1 MVENDEAFDPK
12 APCTRAAAV
21 QYIWRAKGAEQAVKA
36 AAFTDISNDPA
47 DPLFQAVSWAVEQGV
62 TSGTSETAFSPNDI
76 CTRGQ
81 IVTFLYRAFAGQK
94 EQPENQDTEHPVSDV
109 DMSKIKGLYRQEENP
124 EYEIEAQFSNPR
136 IEYVLY
142 LNSEKYGRK
151 KAGEGL
157 AKISGTHAYVSEVN
171 DSGRVDLWFYPD
183 SLICEFSRPS
193 PWNGK
198 YILVDPQEEA
208 QKQRQQEEKDRQ
220 MDEKHPASDV
230 DMREI
235 DALYRLDGSDRYQIS
250 VWYNDPQMSFTL
262 EDRQEEDI
270 VDVPYS
276 GLNISGTHA
285 YFDSEKHNY
294 RTDIWFYPDYLI
306 LEFSREGAGDYQQY
320 AGRYTLHWSGSGQ
333 N

>member
-1 MVENDEAFDPK
+1 MKKRAFSLLL
-12 APCTRAAAV
+12 ALALLAGTGLSALAA
-21 QYIWRAKGAEQAVKA
+21 GG
-36 AAFTDISNDPA
+36 FTDVNPGDYYETPVA
-47 DPLFQAVSWAVEQGV
+47 WAVENNI

-76 CTRGQ
+76 CIRGQ
-81 IVTFLYRAFAGQK
+81 IVTFLYRVFAGQK
-94 EQPENQDTEHPVSDV
+94 EQPDPEHPASDV

-198 YILVDPQEEA
+198 YILVDPQEEV
-208 QKQRQQEEKDRQ
+208 QKQQRQEEKDRQ
-220 MDEKHPASDV
+220 MDEKYPASDV

-250 VWYNDPQMSFTL
+250 VWYNDPKMSFTL

-270 VDVPYS
+270 IDTPNS

-306 LEFSREGAGDYQQY
+306 LEFSGEGAGKYQQY